1 MNCARS
7 VLLAAASSFAF
18 VLVPA
23 YAADEQK
30 EPPGFN
36 ELDKDDDGSL
46 TKSEAAGN
54 PTLASQ
60 FATVDRDGDS
70 KLSRVEY
77 LRTMAQKDMT
87 ALRERASEV
96 IEPDAKASTGSSSS
110 TGGSSSAGG
119 SK

>member
-1 MNCARS
+1 MNHAKS
-7 VLLAAASSFAF
+7 ALLAAAASFAF

-30 EPPGFN
+30 DPPGFN

-54 PTLASQ
+54 PALASQ
-60 FATVDRDGDS
+60 FGTVDRDGDS

-77 LRTMAQKDMT
+77 LRTMAQKDIT
-87 ALRERASEV
+87 ALRERASEIV
-96 IEPDAKASTGSSSS
+96 EPGDKASAGSSSS
-110 TGGSSSAGG
+110 TGGS
-119 SK
+119 K